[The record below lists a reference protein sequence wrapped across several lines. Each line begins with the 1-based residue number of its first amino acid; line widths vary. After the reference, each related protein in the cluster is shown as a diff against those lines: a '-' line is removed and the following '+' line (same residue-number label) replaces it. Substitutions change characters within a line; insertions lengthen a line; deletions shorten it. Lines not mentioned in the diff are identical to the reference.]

1 MRAIAIV
8 WLLYLIYTNVL
19 KTTDAMSL
27 NVVSLVGRAGGDP
40 EIKYFDSG
48 KTLCSL
54 TLAVNR
60 PTSKNDQPDWF
71 NLKIWGKTAE
81 TAKNFV
87 KKGSLIGVEG
97 ALQIEQWTDPNGNTR
112 TKPTIRV
119 DRLRLLGSKRDNE
132 TNANSMG
139 GY

>member
-1 MRAIAIV
+1 
-8 WLLYLIYTNVL
+8 
-19 KTTDAMSL
+19 MSL

-132 TNANSMG
+132 ANANSMG